1 MKILLTEPQEISQ
14 KAIDILIANDHQV
27 VTACDA
33 TPDRTIGGLFIRTYT
48 RVTSE
53 YLDQF
58 PALRVIIRA
67 GSGLDNIDLI
77 ECRDRQIQV
86 FSSPGANSNSV
97 AEHVLSMILML
108 LKNTSGHINNLKQ
121 NVWRTHTMLGTEL
134 QGKTIGLIGCGAVGQ
149 KLAQLMAPFEVTLL
163 GYDKYVD
170 SQIMIQQSISPVTL
184 EELLTRSDIISVQV
198 PLTAET
204 TNLIDEREFSLMK
217 VSSYLI
223 NVSRGEVVS
232 EPGLIKAL
240 STHHLAGAAID
251 VVVGEPNP
259 NPRLF
264 ALNNLIITPHIAG
277 FTQEADEA
285 IALEAV
291 KNFLTNTKKKL

>member
-27 VTACDA
+27 VTACA
-33 TPDRTIGGLFIRTYT
+33 TTPDRTIDGLFIRTYT

-58 PALRVIIRA
+58 PALTMIIRA

-77 ECRDRQIQV
+77 ECKNRQIQV

-97 AEHVLSMILML
+97 AEHVLSMMLML
-108 LKNTSGHINNLKQ
+108 LKKTSDHINNLKQ
-121 NVWRTHTMLGTEL
+121 NVWRTHMLLGTEL
-134 QGKTIGLIGCGAVGQ
+134 KGKTIGLIGCGAVGQ
-149 KLAQLMAPFEVTLL
+149 KLAQLLAPFEVTLL

-170 SQIMIQQSISPVTL
+170 SQIMVQQSISPVSL
-184 EELLTRSDIISVQV
+184 EELLTQSDIISVQV
-198 PLTAET
+198 PLTGET
-204 TNLIDEREFSLMK
+204 INLVGERELALMK
-217 VSSYLI
+217 ESSHLI

-232 EPGLIKAL
+232 EPGLINAL

-264 ALNNLIITPHIAG
+264 ALDNLLITPHIAG

-285 IALEAV
+285 IAIEAV
-291 KNFLTNTKKKL
+291 NNFLTNTKK